1 MKKFSV
7 LIAVAV
13 LLALSTFAL
22 AETDYTVARDVFLLK
37 ARVAALEAAQA
48 LGITTNLVD
57 GASNYFS
64 YTDGYLSSVSP
75 Y

>member
-13 LLALSTFAL
+13 SLAWSTFAL
-22 AETDYTVARDVFLLK
+22 AETDYNVARDVFLLK
-37 ARVAALEAAQA
+37 ARVAALEAARA